1 MIAHSIF
8 FYSFSLIAII
18 SAIMVTASKNT
29 VHSVFFLILDF
40 ISISCLFIMIGAEF
54 LGMIMLIVYVGAV
67 AVLFLFVVMMLNV
80 AQQKNQWFSSE
91 GSSKHIPIGL
101 IISTII
107 FFELIIVIG
116 GWKFKPD
123 LVISFGSP
131 EAARISFGLG
141 IKHIMFC
148 DSPHANAVMRLTL
161 PLIQKLLIPYIIPKK
176 EFSKYG
182 ISEKNIVQY
191 KAIDAVVT
199 MKRETNEK
207 IASPFK
213 NNNKKNILIRVE
225 EEEAA
230 YTSKSSKIIPI
241 IQKIAN
247 DYKDEN
253 IIVLGRYTKQILNLQ
268 KAVGNKVKIIKMSF
282 DGKYLLKNTD
292 IFIGSGGTMTAESAL
307 MGVPTISY
315 NAVPNIVEKFLV
327 KKYLIKR
334 ETNPSKISNHIKKI
348 FELNGNQSQKR
359 AEKIVTQMEDPIEKL
374 IQIIKN

>member
-1 MIAHSIF
+1 MKYSDYQKYLKIWIDILTPKQLLFSEPIVERLKVKHDLLCTSREYEEVSKLSKIRDFDLMFVGKHGGGDKKTKLEASIERIKKL
-8 FYSFSLIAII
+8 SKII
-18 SAIMVTASKNT
+18 
-29 VHSVFFLILDF
+29 
-40 ISISCLFIMIGAEF
+40 E
-54 LGMIMLIVYVGAV
+54 
-67 AVLFLFVVMMLNV
+67 
-80 AQQKNQWFSSE
+80 
-91 GSSKHIPIGL
+91 
-101 IISTII
+101 
-107 FFELIIVIG
+107 
-116 GWKFKPD
+116 KFKPD

-161 PLIQKLLIPYIIPKK
+161 PLIQKLLIPYVIPKK

-182 ISEKNIVQY
+182 INEKNIVQY

-199 MKRETNEK
+199 MKREINEK
-207 IASPFK
+207 IVSPFK

-268 KAVGNKVKIIKMSF
+268 KVIDNKVKIIKMSF
-282 DGKYLLKNTD
+282 DGKYLLNNTD

-327 KKYLIKR
+327 KKYLVKR

-348 FELNGNQSQKR
+348 FELNNNQSQKR
-359 AEKIVTQMEDPIEKL
+359 AEKIVNQMEDPIEKL

>member
-1 MIAHSIF
+1 LKYSDYQKYLKIWIDILTPKQLLFSEPIVERLKVKHDLLCTSREYEEVSKLSKIRHFDLMFVGKHGGGDKKTKLEASIERINK
-8 FYSFSLIAII
+8 L
-18 SAIMVTASKNT
+18 SKK
-29 VHSVFFLILDF
+29 I
-40 ISISCLFIMIGAEF
+40 E
-54 LGMIMLIVYVGAV
+54 
-67 AVLFLFVVMMLNV
+67 
-80 AQQKNQWFSSE
+80 
-91 GSSKHIPIGL
+91 
-101 IISTII
+101 
-107 FFELIIVIG
+107 
-116 GWKFKPD
+116 KFKPD

-161 PLIQKLLIPYIIPKK
+161 PLIQKLLIPYVIPKK

-182 ISEKNIVQY
+182 INEKNIVQY

-199 MKRETNEK
+199 MKREINEK
-207 IASPFK
+207 IVSPFK

-268 KAVGNKVKIIKMSF
+268 KVIDNKVKIIKMSF
-282 DGKYLLKNTD
+282 DGKYLLNNTD

-307 MGVPTISY
+307 MGVPTIS
-315 NAVPNIVEKFLV
+315 
-327 KKYLIKR
+327 
-334 ETNPSKISNHIKKI
+334 
-348 FELNGNQSQKR
+348 
-359 AEKIVTQMEDPIEKL
+359 
-374 IQIIKN
+374 